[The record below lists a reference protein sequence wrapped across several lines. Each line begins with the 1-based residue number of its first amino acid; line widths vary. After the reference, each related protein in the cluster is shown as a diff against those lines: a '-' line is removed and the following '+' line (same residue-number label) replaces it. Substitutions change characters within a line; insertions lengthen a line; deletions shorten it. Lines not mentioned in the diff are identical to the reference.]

1 MIVNNDNYYMDIA
14 KRISE
19 LSTCLRRKV
28 GAILVKNGAGIA
40 SGCNDIPP
48 NCTRCSD
55 VGCLRIEN
63 SIPSGTRQEMCRA
76 VHAEQSV
83 LMYCS
88 RFGISAEGATMYVTT
103 FPCSICAKLIIEA
116 RIRRVVYTEGYPD
129 DLSMQLFKESKV
141 ELVKL

>member
-14 KRISE
+14 KQVSE

-28 GAILVKNGAGIA
+28 GATLVKDGAGIA
-40 SGCNDIPP
+40 SGYNDMPQ

-83 LMYCS
+83 LMYCVK
-88 RFGISAEGATMYVTT
+88 FGISAEGATMYVTT

-116 RIRRVVYTEGYPD
+116 GIKRVVYSEGYPD